1 MGSLFLAIVSIYIFI
16 LVGYSAKHLFKEKI
30 DQKSF
35 NLLSVY
41 FLQVFLTFWGL
52 LQRPIDTQLLLA
64 PFVYLAIIAISL
76 ILTYFLAHQLFKD
89 TKEQSIATIAALV
102 GNTGNLGIPLGIAV
116 FGPESIPFTTLINLM
131 NVFIVY
137 TLGVFFYSR
146 GDFSIKESVKN
157 IFKLPVLWFAILAL
171 SLNFSGLTLPKEVMS
186 ALKMGAYASMVI
198 QLIILGMYLHEV
210 KLKEL
215 NMKLVIHVNAMKFL
229 VIPLITFF
237 LLQFTPFSSMTK
249 GIILME
255 ICMPLAVANV
265 NLGSLYNC
273 RPKDITALIFI
284 SSFLFLGFSF
294 FALYAIKLF

>member
-1 MGSLFLAIVSIYIFI
+1 MGSLFLAILSIYVFI
-16 LVGYSAKHLFKEKI
+16 LVGYTAKHIFKDKI
-30 DQKSF
+30 DERSF

-52 LQRPIDTQLLLA
+52 LQRPIDSQLLLT
-64 PFVYLAIIAISL
+64 PFVYLTIIAMSL
-76 ILTYFLAHQLFKD
+76 LVTYFLAHQLFKD

-102 GNTGNLGIPLGIAV
+102 GNTGNLGIPLGIAI
-116 FGPESIPFTTLINLM
+116 FGTESIPFTTLINLM

-146 GDFSIKESVKN
+146 GNFSIKESIKN

-171 SLNFSGLTLPKEVMS
+171 SLNFYEVSLPKEVMS

-215 NMKLVIHVNAMKFL
+215 NLKLVIHVNSMKFL
-229 VIPLITFF
+229 VIPLFTFF

-255 ICMPLAVANV
+255 IFMPLAVANV

-273 RPKDITALIFI
+273 KPKDITALIFI
-284 SSFLFLGFSF
+284 SSILFLGFSF
-294 FALYAIKLF
+294 LALFAIDKL